1 MIALTYTNKKEITKE
16 ITMENQTPQK
26 EQTPQQQDLVKDS
39 VKTPL
44 TPNFIKVGNKV
55 YDIDMFTEN
64 ELREIGRKWT
74 EDLILKA
81 QERKK
86 NNPKNK

>member
-1 MIALTYTNKKEITKE
+1 
-16 ITMENQTPQK
+16 MENQPQK
-26 EQTPQQQDLVKDS
+26 EQTPQQQKDL

-74 EDLILKA
+74 EDLRLKA

>member
-1 MIALTYTNKKEITKE
+1 LLSLAITKT
-16 ITMENQTPQK
+16 ITMENQTPQN
-26 EQTPQQQDLVKDS
+26 QTPQDSVKDS

>member
-1 MIALTYTNKKEITKE
+1 
-16 ITMENQTPQK
+16 MENQPQK
-26 EQTPQQQDLVKDS
+26 EQTPQQQKDL

>member
-1 MIALTYTNKKEITKE
+1 LLSLATTK
-16 ITMENQTPQK
+16 TMENQPQK
-26 EQTPQQQDLVKDS
+26 EQTPQQQKDS